1 METKK
6 ILKWPLIIGIV
17 IVLNMFFLYAVKV
30 AYPEPQYDD
39 FCKKEQIVKN
49 IDNQEG
55 CLIEGGQWTEKVDR
69 FEPVKVYEGEMVAI
83 NTPSGYCDQQF
94 TCREN
99 YDTAR
104 EDYERN
110 VFIAVVIFGVLAV
123 VGGFLTLGKELVS
136 IAFTLGGV
144 LAFIIASTR
153 YWEYASDWLHLT
165 ILGIALAVLIYI
177 AIKKFT
183 E

>member
-1 METKK
+1 MQTKK

-39 FCKKEQIVKN
+39 FCKKEQVVKELN
-49 IDNQEG
+49 SKESCVDI
-55 CLIEGGQWTEKVDR
+55 GGQWNELNSRVKPVSQIDGEFVV
-69 FEPVKVYEGEMVAI
+69 FEED
-83 NTPSGYCDQQF
+83 GYCDQQF
-94 TCREN
+94 TCRED

-110 VFIAVVIFGVLAV
+110 VFIAIVIFGVIAV
-123 VGGFLTLGKELVS
+123 IGGFLAIGKAVVS
-136 IAFTLGGV
+136 IALSIGGV
-144 LAFIIASTR
+144 LAFIIASVR
-153 YWEYASDWLHLT
+153 YWRYASDWLHLS
-165 ILGIALAVLIYI
+165 ILGIALAVLIYL
-177 AIKKFT
+177 AIKKFS